1 MMDRYTMMNWFH
13 NMMHRFTVMDWFN
26 VMRSLMMDRC
36 IMMSQRLM
44 V

>member
-13 NMMHRFTVMDWFN
+13 NMMHRFTVMDWFY
-26 VMRSLMMDRC
+26 VMRSLMMDRR
-36 IMMSQRLM
+36 IMMRQWLM